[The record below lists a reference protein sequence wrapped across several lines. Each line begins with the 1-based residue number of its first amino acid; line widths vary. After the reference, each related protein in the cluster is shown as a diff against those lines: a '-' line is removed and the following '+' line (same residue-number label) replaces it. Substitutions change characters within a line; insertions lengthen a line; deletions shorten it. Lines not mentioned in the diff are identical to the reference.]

1 MLSLQVQLVIQLLF
15 ARFFNKYLMLAMF
28 HPHSVL
34 SFPPLL
40 HADKIIC
47 LIPFLKKL
55 FPFFSLGV
63 KTCVDLV
70 KFLFI
75 RTKQGVIL
83 FPCLLSQLS
92 NASLK
97 YGEFG
102 CILHAS
108 PFVLYFY
115 YPASIKKHQA
125 WNWCTSALGN
135 QDFCT
140 LFGK

>member
-1 MLSLQVQLVIQLLF
+1 MLPLQVQLVIQLLF

-28 HPHSVL
+28 QPHSVL
-34 SFPPLL
+34 SSPPLL

-47 LIPFLKKL
+47 LILFLKKL

-108 PFVLYFY
+108 RFVLYFY
-115 YPASIKKHQA
+115 LPCFNKQTQSVELVYQCTGKSGFLYPL
-125 WNWCTSALGN
+125 W
-135 QDFCT
+135 
-140 LFGK
+140 